1 MSVIEILLLFPLI
14 LKIEFIVNFRFSWIV
29 FTTSTNMKAVMIMCL
44 LYVSC
49 FAEDYP
55 TTPPENVE
63 NDDEGHDNSQYETG
77 DSMQLIGYGEIV
89 PCGLGLGSGGMG

>member
-1 MSVIEILLLFPLI
+1 M
-14 LKIEFIVNFRFSWIV
+14 
-29 FTTSTNMKAVMIMCL
+29 
-44 LYVSC
+44 YVSC

-63 NDDEGHDNSQYETG
+63 NDDDEGHDNSQYETG
-77 DSMQLIGYGEIV
+77 DSMQLIGYGEIL

>member
-14 LKIEFIVNFRFSWIV
+14 LKIEFIVNFRLSWIV
-29 FTTSTNMKAVMIMCL
+29 FITSTNMKAVMVMCL

-55 TTPPENVE
+55 TTKPENVE
-63 NDDEGHDNSQYETG
+63 NNDGGHDNRQYETG
-77 DSMQLIGYGEIV
+77 DSVQLIAHDEIW
-89 PCGLGLGSGGMG
+89 PGGLGLGSGGRG

>member
-1 MSVIEILLLFPLI
+1 
-14 LKIEFIVNFRFSWIV
+14 
-29 FTTSTNMKAVMIMCL
+29 MKAVVVICL

-49 FAEDYP
+49 FAKDYP

-77 DSMQLIGYGEIV
+77 DSMQLIGYGEIL
-89 PCGLGLGSGGMG
+89 PGGLGLGSGGIG

>member
-1 MSVIEILLLFPLI
+1 
-14 LKIEFIVNFRFSWIV
+14 
-29 FTTSTNMKAVMIMCL
+29 MIMCL

-63 NDDEGHDNSQYETG
+63 KGDGGHDNSHYETG
-77 DSMQLIGYGEIV
+77 DSMQLIGYGEIL
-89 PCGLGLGSGGMG
+89 PGGLGLGSGGMG